1 MSEDDYLESR
11 KKRKGEIYED
21 YLKQKEDLRVGKRPK
36 DILQDFIEQE
46 MKEYINFRD
55 GDALYYDAQVQKY
68 TSQFLASKRKKAKL
82 L

>member
-1 MSEDDYLESR
+1 MSEDEYLESR

-55 GDALYYDAQVQKY
+55 GDALYYDA
-68 TSQFLASKRKKAKL
+68 
-82 L
+82 